1 MEEKSIKNT
10 QISKNKSKTKNSA
23 TEKFKQKY
31 FEYYDDIKSHTH
43 KVTDW

>member
-1 MEEKSIKNT
+1 MEEK
-10 QISKNKSKTKNSA
+10 KTKIIKKVAKNSE

-31 FEYYDDIKSHTH
+31 FEYYDDVKSYTH

>member
-1 MEEKSIKNT
+1 MEEKIVKNT
-10 QISKNKSKTKNSA
+10 QINKNKKKLKDA
-23 TEKFKQKY
+23 ETEKFKQKY